1 MFKIVENRQPFA
13 DFHFFQT
20 QTENGRPIAKEAWT
34 EKKTAGGDISETET
48 VKMGS
53 IEVLER
59 KLNTLKRQES
69 LNEEKIVEKREEIS
83 ERQIIKDHVRK
94 IFGKI
99 LLLKLQW
106 KIYF

>member
-1 MFKIVENRQPFA
+1 
-13 DFHFFQT
+13 
-20 QTENGRPIAKEAWT
+20 
-34 EKKTAGGDISETET
+34 
-48 VKMGS
+48 MGS

-94 IFGKI
+94 IFGK
-99 LLLKLQW
+99 KLFFEVAVEN
-106 KIYF
+106 IFLNFV

>member
-1 MFKIVENRQPFA
+1 
-13 DFHFFQT
+13 
-20 QTENGRPIAKEAWT
+20 
-34 EKKTAGGDISETET
+34 
-48 VKMGS
+48 MGS

-94 IFGKI
+94 IF
-99 LLLKLQW
+99 W
-106 KIYF
+106 KNFTFGVAVENIFLNFL

>member
-1 MFKIVENRQPFA
+1 
-13 DFHFFQT
+13 
-20 QTENGRPIAKEAWT
+20 
-34 EKKTAGGDISETET
+34 
-48 VKMGS
+48 MGS

-94 IFGKI
+94 IF
-99 LLLKLQW
+99 W
-106 KIYF
+106 KKFTFEVAVENIFLNFL

>member
-1 MFKIVENRQPFA
+1 
-13 DFHFFQT
+13 
-20 QTENGRPIAKEAWT
+20 
-34 EKKTAGGDISETET
+34 
-48 VKMGS
+48 MGS

-83 ERQIIKDHVRK
+83 ERQIIKDHVQK
-94 IFGKI
+94 IFGKQF
-99 LLLKLQW
+99 LKLQL

>member
-1 MFKIVENRQPFA
+1 
-13 DFHFFQT
+13 
-20 QTENGRPIAKEAWT
+20 
-34 EKKTAGGDISETET
+34 
-48 VKMGS
+48 MGS

-99 LLLKLQW
+99 LLLKLQL
-106 KIYF
+106 KIYFWTFYKDKKNCAFLVSFGAQVEEKEIDRDLRVLRERNQVWNSHI